1 MPDFPFIRFGLV
13 REPDPI
19 NSQMNILLIEDEPG
33 VAGFLKKGLEEQ
45 LFKVSVAYDGRTGLD
60 MALASQWDVIILDVL
75 LPKVNGWDL
84 CRKLRREFGLLTPV
98 LMLSAL
104 GETNHVIK
112 GLNVGADD
120 YLAKPFKLDEL
131 VARLLALHRRSNGMA
146 AEQNRLSF
154 EGLEVDLDSMEAF
167 RDGEKIKLTARE
179 FKLLEY
185 FMRNPG
191 KVLSR
196 IKIMEN
202 VWEVDFDLGT
212 NVVDVYINYL
222 RKKIDRN
229 YHPKL
234 LHTVIG
240 MGYVLKKDDAEE

>member
-1 MPDFPFIRFGLV
+1 
-13 REPDPI
+13 
-19 NSQMNILLIEDEPG
+19 MNILLIEDEPG

-45 LFKVSVAYDGRTGLD
+45 QFEVSVAYDGRMGME
-60 MALASQWDVIILDVL
+60 MALGGQWDVIILDVL
-75 LPKVNGWDL
+75 LPKINGWDL
-84 CRKLRREFGLLTPV
+84 CRKLRREHGLATPV
-98 LMLSAL
+98 LILSAL
-104 GETNHVIK
+104 GETSHVIK
-112 GLNVGADD
+112 GLNEGADD

-131 VARLLALHRRSNGMA
+131 IARLMALHRRNNGIL
-146 AEQNRLSF
+146 AEQNRLSY
-154 EGLEVDLDSMEAF
+154 EGLEIDLDSLEAF
-167 RDGEKIKLTARE
+167 RDGERIKLTARE
-179 FKLLEY
+179 FRLLEY

-191 KVLSR
+191 RVLSR
-196 IKIMEN
+196 MKIMQA

-229 YHPKL
+229 YNPKL

>member
-1 MPDFPFIRFGLV
+1 MP
-13 REPDPI
+13 
-19 NSQMNILLIEDEPG
+19 MNILLIEDEPG

-45 LFKVSVAYDGRTGLD
+45 QFSVAVAYDGSTGLE
-60 MALASQWDVIILDVL
+60 MALAERWDIIIMDVL

-84 CRKLRREFGLLTPV
+84 CRKLRREFSLATPV

-104 GETNHVIK
+104 GETGHVIK
-112 GLNVGADD
+112 GLNGGADD

-131 VARLLALHRRSNGMA
+131 IARIMALYRRSNGI
-146 AEQNRLSF
+146 LSEKSQLFF
-154 EGLEVDLDSMEAF
+154 EGLEIDLDSMEVA

-179 FKLLEY
+179 FRLLEY

-191 KVLSR
+191 RVLSR
-196 IKIMEN
+196 MKIMEN
-202 VWEVDFDLGT
+202 VWGVDFDLGT

-222 RKKIDRN
+222 RKKIDKN
-229 YHPKL
+229 YGPKL

-240 MGYVLKKDDAEE
+240 MGYVLKKDDA